1 MEVGIALKGGL
12 GHFADLGG
20 GGGGGG
26 GVPLSM
32 FYKQDLLE

>member
-20 GGGGGG
+20 GGG
-26 GVPLSM
+26 VPLSM